1 MATGDPYPRLA
12 GALLEVSERIQEIS
26 AELRTLGPASP
37 TTAPA
42 PETTTP
48 EGTTPP
54 PAGVPQT
61 PAGAMAPATTVPPGA
76 TPTPGTMPP
85 IGSMPAPPEAGAVPA
100 GAASWQQFSPPRP
113 PELPPTGL
121 WDRAARDGAGSRI
134 LAWAGGVVTLAGVV
148 LLLVLAVQQGYLGPL
163 PRVLLGAALGLTL
176 AGIGVW
182 LHRNPHAR
190 TGAFALAATGFAV
203 LYLDVVAAT
212 AQFGFLRP
220 AAGLGA
226 GLAVAGLGL
235 LLAVR
240 WHAQAFA
247 VFVVVAAACA
257 APFLTAGFTPLL
269 LGFLLVLEIGA
280 TPAQLIRRWGGLC
293 LAAGIPPI
301 LASLA
306 AVATL
311 MDTEPADGPLIAY
324 LALLVGAAQ
333 VLLAAVSGLVRP
345 TDSLPAG
352 LLLAAPAPV
361 LFAAGLLPE
370 AGAIA
375 LPATIGALLL
385 LVFALSRLTA
395 VTLPPWFAPAAGA
408 AGSVAVLQATVTAFH
423 GPAMPIALLG
433 EALLIALVAWSMRYP
448 AALAAACL
456 FVFVGLSIAMST
468 TLPGT
473 LVGLPPEG
481 RVPASVS
488 VPAGLTGLLLA
499 AAALATCWVATRQGV
514 ITGEGAIAGWLLGG
528 LAALYGATGA
538 VLSAGLLISPDRS
551 GFLLGHVL
559 VTTSWT
565 VCALVLL
572 LRGIGSVPLRVAGLS
587 LTGAAL
593 IKLVLFDLSSLDGL
607 ARVAVFLVAGLL
619 LLGAG
624 TRYARLL
631 ADRAPEV
638 TEAR

>member
-1 MATGDPYPRLA
+1 M
-12 GALLEVSERIQEIS
+12 
-26 AELRTLGPASP
+26 
-37 TTAPA
+37 
-42 PETTTP
+42 
-48 EGTTPP
+48 PP
-54 PAGVPQT
+54 PQAGP
-61 PAGAMAPATTVPPGA
+61 
-76 TPTPGTMPP
+76 
-85 IGSMPAPPEAGAVPA
+85 VPA
-100 GAASWQQFSPPRP
+100 GAASWQQFPPPRP
-113 PELPPTGL
+113 YEPPPPGL
-121 WDRAARDGAGSRI
+121 WERATRDGAGSRI

-148 LLLVLAVQQGYLGPL
+148 LLLVLAVQRGYLGPL
-163 PRVLLGAALGLTL
+163 PRVLLGAALGLAL
-176 AGIGVW
+176 AGIGVR
-182 LHRNPHAR
+182 LHRNPNAR

-203 LYLDVVAAT
+203 LYLDVIAAT
-212 AQFGFLRP
+212 AQFGFLP
-220 AAGLGA
+220 PDAGLGV

-311 MDTEPADGPLIAY
+311 TETEPADGPLIAFI
-324 LALLVGAAQ
+324 ALLAAAAQ
-333 VLLAAVSGLVRP
+333 VLLATVTGLVRP

-352 LLLAAPAPV
+352 LLLVAPAPV
-361 LFAAGLLPE
+361 LFAAGLLSQ

-375 LPATIGALLL
+375 LPGTIGALLL
-385 LVFALSRLTA
+385 LVWVLGRAGA
-395 VTLPPWFAPAAGA
+395 TLPPLFAAAAGA
-408 AGSVAVLQATVTAFH
+408 AGSVAVLQATVTAFD
-423 GPAMPIALLG
+423 GPATPIALLG

-448 AALAAACL
+448 AALAAACV
-456 FVFVGLSIAMST
+456 FGFVGLSIAMST
-468 TLPGT
+468 SLPGT
-473 LVGLPPEG
+473 LIGVPPEG
-481 RVPASVS
+481 RVPASVA

-499 AAALATCWVATRQGV
+499 AAALATCWVATRQRV
-514 ITGEGAIAGWLLGG
+514 LKDDGAVAGWLLGG

-538 VLSAGLLISPDRS
+538 VLSIGLLIVPDRT
-551 GFLLGHVL
+551 GFLFGHVL
-559 VTTSWT
+559 VTISWT

-572 LRGIGSVPLRVAGLS
+572 LRGIGSVPLRIAGLS

-593 IKLVLFDLSSLDGL
+593 VKLVLFDLSSLDGL
-607 ARVAVFLVAGLL
+607 ARVVVFLVAGLL

-638 TEAR
+638 TEGR